1 MFANQD
7 ENEITADT
15 HGLIKVYLGDMSF
28 YDYSYKVRAG
38 LIKYENSPSGESIL
52 TKLR

>member
-1 MFANQD
+1 MFLGPG

-15 HGLIKVYLGDMSF
+15 HGLIKVYLGDIST
-28 YDYSYKVRAG
+28 YDYSYTVRTG